1 MSDSDRLPDE
11 IIDFIHTSDTV
22 FIGTSYHAK
31 PEDALFF
38 PSHVGQNQ
46 RGGRQGF
53 VRAKRSDGRT
63 VVLPDY
69 SGMFQPFMGNAADH
83 STFASQE
90 IAF

>member
-1 MSDSDRLPDE
+1 MSDIDRLPDDV
-11 IIDFIHTSDTV
+11 IDFIHASDTV
-22 FIGTSYHAK
+22 FLGTSYKARE
-31 PEDALFF
+31 EDAEFF

-69 SGMFQPFMGNAADH
+69 SGMLFPLQPR
-83 STFASQE
+83 TQ
-90 IAF
+90 